1 MAFCWHS
8 DVFLFFIVM
17 GIVFFFKKYVVLICF
32 LWIFDD
38 ILVSLWWPFGGT
50 LVAFYES
57 DTKVAPTGG
66 TLVSLS

>member
-1 MAFCWHS
+1 MTFIFGRNNWMHFFCQN
-8 DVFLFFIVM
+8 
-17 GIVFFFKKYVVLICF
+17 VFFFQKETFF
-32 LWIFDD
+32 LMNVDD

-57 DTKVAPTGG
+57 DTKVPPVGA

>member
-1 MAFCWHS
+1 MYFC
-8 DVFLFFIVM
+8 FLLLWELCFFY
-17 GIVFFFKKYVVLICF
+17 KKYVVLICF